1 MLRNSIMHRTWKIWV
16 LCLAAASFVTTQADS
31 DKSVTAAQVNG
42 TWATPAGEFKIWA
55 LDHHH
60 LRVEFS
66 VAAEHKVATSAN
78 TPTPTARTK
87 SFDQQIGLPFRAVV
101 FLLYQTMSLYF
112 DAAYQHY
119 AKNMENLGAVPG
131 HSLICYDAGGQ
142 RHERHS
148 RPGERHLENE
158 IR

>member
-1 MLRNSIMHRTWKIWV
+1 MVWALFLT
-16 LCLAAASFVTTQADS
+16 AASVPTIRAANDA
-31 DKSVTAAQVNG
+31 SVTAAHVNA

-66 VAAEHKVATSAN
+66 VAAEHKGATSAN

-87 SFDQQIGLPFRAVV
+87 SFDEQIGLPFRAVV

-112 DAAYQHY
+112 DAA
-119 AKNMENLGAVPG
+119 
-131 HSLICYDAGGQ
+131 
-142 RHERHS
+142 
-148 RPGERHLENE
+148 
-158 IR
+158 